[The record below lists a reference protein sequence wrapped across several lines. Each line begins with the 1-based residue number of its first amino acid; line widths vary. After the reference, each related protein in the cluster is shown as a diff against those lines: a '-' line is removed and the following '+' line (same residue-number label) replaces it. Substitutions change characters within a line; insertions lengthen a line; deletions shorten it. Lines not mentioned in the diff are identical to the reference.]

1 MTWRPD
7 STDAY
12 EACVVRVGRAD
23 VHLKALR
30 RLLDQFRK
38 SNAYELVHQLDTQT
52 TPPEIIIIGRVLKR
66 PPVMQASVLIA
77 DAINNLRA
85 ALDNLVWALSVKF
98 SGPAPAYP
106 IPFGSPWR
114 KIAFPVVLN
123 KKDWTHVSQRNL
135 GLIDPALATRF
146 YRLQPCYRRKKQPRR
161 DPLAVLDELWNID
174 KHRHL
179 HLTHAFVGLK
189 DVLST
194 YPLKIVAEAPPGYA
208 DALKH
213 SYSIVSQHAPGPVED
228 ETELGRVIEP
238 NLTLAP
244 EVYMH
249 AYLAFDIAFEQ
260 GSPATGGLVI
270 ATLEDLRQEV
280 MGILE
285 SFRGAL

>member
-1 MTWRPD
+1 MAWRPE
-7 STDAY
+7 TNPW

-23 VHLKALR
+23 VHLRTLR
-30 RLLDQFRK
+30 TLLNDFRK
-38 SNAYELVHQLDTQT
+38 SEAYELVTQLDTEA
-52 TPPEIIIIGRVLKR
+52 TPPETIIIGRVLKR
-66 PPVMQASVLIA
+66 PPVLQASVLIA

-106 IPFGSPWR
+106 IPYGNPWR
-114 KIAFPVVLN
+114 RIAFPVVLH
-123 KKDWTHVSQRNL
+123 KKEWGQVSERTL
-135 GLIDPALATRF
+135 SFVDPSLLTRF
-146 YRLQPCYRRKKQPRR
+146 YRLQPCYRQKKQPRR

-213 SYSIVSQHAPGPVED
+213 SYSIVSQRTPGPVED

-238 NLTLAP
+238 GLTLAP
-244 EVYMH
+244 QVYMN
-249 AYLAFDIAFEQ
+249 AYLAYDIAFEQ
-260 GSPATGGLVI
+260 RSPANGGPVVP
-270 ATLEDLRQEV
+270 TLEDLRQEV
-280 MGILE
+280 MRILE
-285 SFRGAL
+285 SFRPAL